1 MLIEYFDF
9 HPEMVA
15 TCECGWAGRGRDT
28 EIELYESPVVTRHCP
43 KCDSILLSMEYPT
56 FNQVREAAEAGNEE
70 AVRMARMYC
79 LEFKAPTRRPH

>member
-28 EIELYESPVVTRHCP
+28 EIELYESPWLRA
-43 KCDSILLSMEYPT
+43 IALSAT
-56 FNQVREAAEAGNEE
+56 AS
-70 AVRMARMYC
+70 C
-79 LEFKAPTRRPH
+79 